1 MKRVD
6 NSWDKMGI
14 RSFIAVEC
22 NDETTLK
29 NIQMAQSQIKSTGA
43 QLKLVELENIHLT
56 LKFLGDV
63 ELPVIE
69 EVSRVIKETIFD
81 SFHLTIEGVG
91 VFPNLRRPRTIWGG
105 ITEGVSDLGKI
116 FSSLDYQLSGLGF
129 ERERRRFNPHLTI
142 ARVRTGKSRDE
153 LSEVLVDLENI
164 FFGRLLVDRIV
175 LKKSVLTSKGP
186 VYSLLAES
194 GTPVDI

>member
-1 MKRVD
+1 
-6 NSWDKMGI
+6 MGI

-153 LSEVLVDLENI
+153 LSEVLVDLENM

-186 VYSLLAES
+186 VYSLLVES